1 METTNEVK
9 CGIGEIYAKKTQQVL
24 RDGIAAI
31 IDKMKESGKTTLYT
45 ESKSK
50 DAESIGDT
58 IYAYVLDDEMRSVS
72 EWEVKGLKLT
82 DDGELLVLVDA
93 ELVQYT
99 PEDVDEAFGK
109 YSDDINSDM
118 GSQIYTLWW
127 KNEIFYDDML
137 QADMTAMCI
146 LRDID
151 SFLDE

>member
-9 CGIGEIYAKKTQQVL
+9 SGIGEIYAKKTQQVL

-31 IDKMKESGKTTLYT
+31 IDKMKESGKTTLCT

-50 DAESIGDT
+50 DADSIGDT
-58 IYAYVLDDEMRSVS
+58 IYAYVLDDEMRAVS

-99 PEDVDEAFGK
+99 PEDVEEAFGK
-109 YSDDINSDM
+109 YSDDPDCDM

-127 KNEIFYDDML
+127 GKEIFYDDML
-137 QADMTAMCI
+137 QADMTALCI

>member
-31 IDKMKESGKTTLYT
+31 IDKMKESGKTTLCT

-50 DAESIGDT
+50 GAESIGDT

-93 ELVQYT
+93 GLVQYT
-99 PEDVDEAFGK
+99 PEDVSAAF
-109 YSDDINSDM
+109 SNRDSDM
-118 GSQIYTLWW
+118 GSQIYTLWCG
-127 KNEIFYDDML
+127 NGMFYDDML